1 MTIKNNRHI
10 RKIVFMVIDIIIV
23 LFSTIATTWL
33 INGTTNLEANKF
45 ASAWVNAFVW
55 TSSRN
60 FAAVTTFTPMIIS
73 RILC

>member
-33 INGTTNLEANKF
+33 INGTTNLEAIIHSLRNCFSIKRF
-45 ASAWVNAFVW
+45 
-55 TSSRN
+55 SSN
-60 FAAVTTFTPMIIS
+60 EIVS
-73 RILC
+73 

>member
-33 INGTTNLEANKF
+33 INGTTNLEANKLHYYY
-45 ASAWVNAFVW
+45 
-55 TSSRN
+55 
-60 FAAVTTFTPMIIS
+60 TFPS
-73 RILC
+73 KLL

>member
-45 ASAWVNAFVW
+45 AYYY
-55 TSSRN
+55 
-60 FAAVTTFTPMIIS
+60 TFPS
-73 RILC
+73 KLL